1 MDMHSP
7 ENPAQ
12 DGNMLG
18 IGDWIKLFDSNNKCQ
33 LFMAIM
39 TVLISLDKSLSG
51 AFDETGVPG
60 ARHFSEVCALVRFVN
75 RAITFTLFQ

>member
-1 MDMHSP
+1 MKINFLMDMHSP

-39 TVLISLDKSLSG
+39 SVLISLDK
-51 AFDETGVPG
+51 EPVWRIP
-60 ARHFSEVCALVRFVN
+60 
-75 RAITFTLFQ
+75 